1 MLQITAEHHNFK
13 VIQLWE
19 PEAAPVF
26 ARARQTQRRNLAHPC
41 REFTLECARAWPR
54 SPRVSESVC
63 LSVGGQ
69 TSNDRDDDDWREIEF
84 ACNPLPSSTSFPPLT
99 VPEREVC
106 ILGRFCF
113 CKALLRPSV
122 HTIHPYSPCIGIW
135 PRGIRPSLLR
145 RWNGNRRRLL
155 NQYETTA
162 NDASL
167 ISCRLCF
174 AIRAPEVPQLL
185 GRVRDG
191 VVVVVALFSDVDMNR
206 DAAA

>member
-1 MLQITAEHHNFK
+1 MIQITAEHHNFK

-113 CKALLRPSV
+113 CKALLRPSAPPSIPS
-122 HTIHPYSPCIGIW
+122 IHILLALEFGPGESDLLFCEDGMGIE
-135 PRGIRPSLLR
+135 GA
-145 RWNGNRRRLL
+145 
-155 NQYETTA
+155 Y
-162 NDASL
+162 
-167 ISCRLCF
+167 
-174 AIRAPEVPQLL
+174 
-185 GRVRDG
+185 
-191 VVVVVALFSDVDMNR
+191 
-206 DAAA
+206 